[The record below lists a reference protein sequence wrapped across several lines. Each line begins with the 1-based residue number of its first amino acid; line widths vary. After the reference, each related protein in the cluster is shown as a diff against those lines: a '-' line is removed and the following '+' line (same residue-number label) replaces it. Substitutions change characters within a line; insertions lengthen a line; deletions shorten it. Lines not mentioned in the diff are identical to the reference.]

1 MDLFQ
6 NITVTDIAQIVT
18 INYPKG
24 KTTNIE
30 NRNWYGLSFCT
41 EGQIVYNINGKEI
54 ISDKN
59 VAVLLPKNGTYSL
72 YGTKGG
78 IFPLI
83 NFQCDNFNIDT
94 IISLPINDL
103 SEYTDQYEKLKSLF
117 IFNENRLKTYSIFYD
132 ILGRLSKEQ
141 NRKSNIL
148 SPAAKYIEEHLC
160 EAELNNTQLAK
171 HLNISEVYLRKLF
184 LENYGTT
191 PKQHILNIR
200 LEKAKQLLCDSVLS
214 VTEISELC
222 GMSSVYHFCRVFK
235 SKIGITPTEYS
246 KQNKVYKI

>member
-1 MDLFQ
+1 MDLFK
-6 NITVTDIAQIVT
+6 NITVTDITQIVT

-30 NRNWYGLSFCT
+30 NRNLYGLSFCT
-41 EGQIVYNINGKEI
+41 EGQIVYNINGKDV

-59 VAVLLPKNGTYSL
+59 VVVLLPKHGTYTL

-83 NFQCDNFNIDT
+83 NFQCDNFEIDT
-94 IISLPINDL
+94 IISLPLNELD
-103 SEYTDQYEKLKSLF
+103 EYISRYEKLKSLF
-117 IFNENRLKTYSIFYD
+117 IFNENRLKAYSVFYD
-132 ILGRLSKEQ
+132 ILDRLSKEQ

-148 SPAAKYIEEHLC
+148 SPAIKYIEKHLDDT
-160 EAELNNTQLAK
+160 ELNNTRLAK
-171 HLNISEVYLRKLF
+171 VLNISEVYLRKLF

-200 LEKAKQLLCDSVLS
+200 LEKAKQLLCDSVFS

-235 SKIGITPTEYS
+235 SKIGVTPTEYA